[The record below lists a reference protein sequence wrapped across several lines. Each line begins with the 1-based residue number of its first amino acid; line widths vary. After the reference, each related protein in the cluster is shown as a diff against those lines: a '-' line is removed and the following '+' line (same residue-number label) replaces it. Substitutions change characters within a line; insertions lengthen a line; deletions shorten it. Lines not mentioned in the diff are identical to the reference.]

1 VIPARSVDLGQRSRQ
16 SLRVLRFLPLTL
28 LILLFASLKAETVV
42 GKSAPPAWVILPD
55 YEIPSTTDSSLGSV
69 RYLASDFQSNLEEH
83 SDYRHYAT
91 QINTRAGVE
100 DYSQLSVDF
109 QPDYQTLT
117 WNSLEVVRDGERQD
131 RLAGAKF
138 ELIRQEKGLDRQ
150 LYDGEITAHTI
161 LSDIRPG
168 DTIVYSYTIIGA
180 NPIFQGKVH
189 AFRRMQY
196 GSPVDYMRSRILWDS
211 TQRTLRW
218 RHQPP
223 FTPSAPIQRR
233 LQRPRAKSKFL
244 GACRTLSWPENLV
257 VSIHAR
263 PICLS

>member
-1 VIPARSVDLGQRSRQ
+1 M
-16 SLRVLRFLPLTL
+16 
-28 LILLFASLKAETVV
+28 
-42 GKSAPPAWVILPD
+42 ILPD

-223 FTPSAPIQRR
+223 FTPSAPVQRR
-233 LQRPRAKSKFL
+233 L
-244 GACRTLSWPENLV
+244 
-257 VSIHAR
+257 
-263 PICLS
+263 